1 MADTSL
7 NREGLGG
14 QALDVSS
21 RIHDLL
27 LAMAGRIDDDA
38 LVRARELL
46 ALGEFDRATDFLTG
60 CLVAG
65 AVPVTISERDELS
78 ALLVEVRSPPALAAR
93 LNLMEQLP
101 TIAHRFT
108 AESEPV
114 AELTEVLSRLAG
126 RLPALNWV
134 RCVSRLTPAGPTPAG
149 GTQRVVLA
157 EVGRSGFPHALAF
170 LLSQE
175 LSDLGVSAIVDT
187 WREGSG
193 LSDYHAQALSAAV
206 EVPLPTPAVGPGPS
220 AAASPRSYAA
230 AEPAV
235 SPVSQVDAEPA
246 GRGTGDS
253 HWRSG
258 SGSRG
263 TDWSSRRSVTR
274 SAATADQVME
284 SPRESGRS
292 ARSSD
297 GGAEASDDDGGGADR
312 PSWMPRTA
320 PRPDFAAEEH
330 TEASAPLKPVY
341 DAAPAAADV
350 AAADVAT
357 ADIATEV
364 DETPEVVADVVQ
376 LPRPDTATVADAEL
390 DGLDGAEPVV
400 ETRSRRSSWARRQPS
415 IVTPDNGPE
424 LVDEAAG
431 ASADEPTRTFSVA
444 ETATRR
450 DAPDSATVDSG
461 SVVDLADSTAEP
473 EDGSDSAGTYS
484 WTTGAAEPA
493 DDSESTAGGTKS
505 DGGTEADGSAD
516 SKLTEKERDLLRKLH
531 EELAQREQVGSAEEP
546 SAAHGGSTSSGR
558 RHAVSNVEQTGPIT
572 RITGMDG
579 VSHTAAAGG
588 PHRQNNGY
596 PPFQAPN

>member
-7 NREGLGG
+7 TREGLGG

-65 AVPVTISERDELS
+65 AVPVTIPERDELS
-78 ALLVEVRSPPALAAR
+78 SLLVEVRSPPALAAR

-101 TIAHRFT
+101 STQHRFT
-108 AESEPV
+108 SESEPI

-175 LSDLGVSAIVDT
+175 LLDLGVSAIVDT

-220 AAASPRSYAA
+220 AAASPRSYVA

-235 SPVSQVDAEPA
+235 APAPPAPPYPSDAESPN
-246 GRGTGDS
+246 RSTGDS
-253 HWRSG
+253 HWRSTT
-258 SGSRG
+258 GSRG
-263 TDWSSRRSVTR
+263 TDWSSRRSTR

-284 SPRESGRS
+284 SPRESSRS
-292 ARSSD
+292 AGNSES
-297 GGAEASDDDGGGADR
+297 GGAEAADDDGGGADR

-320 PRPDFAAEEH
+320 PRPDPAASNDVDERSVAVE
-330 TEASAPLKPVY
+330 PVV
-341 DAAPAAADV
+341 DVAADV
-350 AAADVAT
+350 DDAADVVA
-357 ADIATEV
+357 
-364 DETPEVVADVVQ
+364 EVVR
-376 LPRPDTATVADAEL
+376 LPRPDEAGVSDAEI
-390 DGLDGAEPVV
+390 DGFDGPDAVV

-415 IVTPDNGPE
+415 VVTPDTGPE
-424 LVDEAAG
+424 LVDEPAG
-431 ASADEPTRTFSVA
+431 SASGAMSDEPTRTFSTA
-444 ETATRR
+444 ETLTDR
-450 DAPDSATVDSG
+450 DSDVAADSG
-461 SVVDLADSTAEP
+461 SVVDFTGDPARSPGVERPFADDPVESDPGADS
-473 EDGSDSAGTYS
+473 SSAGP
-484 WTTGAAEPA
+484 WNTGPAEA
-493 DDSESTAGGTKS
+493 ESA
-505 DGGTEADGSAD
+505 DGGADSNGGAD

-531 EELAQREQVGSAEEP
+531 EELAQREQGGSSEEP
-546 SAAHGGSTSSGR
+546 SAEHGGSSTSSGR

-579 VSHTAAAGG
+579 ISHTATAGV
-588 PHRQNNGY
+588 PHRPNNGY